1 MVSNAHVVEQRL
13 WTWRQYRW
21 YVQVLGGLGGLGS
34 MSKTPK
40 ISMNM
45 DVLTQYYLFGRK
57 IDKIG
62 DISM

>member
-1 MVSNAHVVEQRL
+1 
-13 WTWRQYRW
+13 
-21 YVQVLGGLGGLGS
+21 

-62 DISM
+62 DIPM